1 VSYAC
6 ILIGGDEVF
15 FSFSSDGQG
24 CVKLYILESVGLLSV
39 DDCFCVFVQ
48 LVVWIKCPG
57 VDAVNSWVI
66 LGFVYKCQSS
76 Q

>member
-1 VSYAC
+1 MVYF
-6 ILIGGDEVF
+6 GVF
-15 FSFSSDGQG
+15 
-24 CVKLYILESVGLLSV
+24 VGLLSV